1 MNPFR
6 AQIILTLIE
15 LKEALGTSLEE
26 LKQKFRWIL
35 PSALVS
41 FRRVS
46 QTLTLILTVFSRS
59 TSNTR

>member
-46 QTLTLILTVFSRS
+46 
-59 TSNTR
+59 